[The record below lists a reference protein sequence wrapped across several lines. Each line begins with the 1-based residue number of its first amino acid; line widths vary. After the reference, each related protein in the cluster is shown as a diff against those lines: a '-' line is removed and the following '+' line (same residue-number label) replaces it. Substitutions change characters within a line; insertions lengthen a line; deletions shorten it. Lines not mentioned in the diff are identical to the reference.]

1 MMVSHQPE
9 IEKTCYCYNNLL
21 RDHRDRRRKRCLEAG
36 LEDPRPGVLGRS
48 GVTAV
53 LLCKPSC
60 SEMNKMKNSLL
71 LQGEINPI
79 V

>member
-1 MMVSHQPE
+1 M
-9 IEKTCYCYNNLL
+9 
-21 RDHRDRRRKRCLEAG
+21 CLEAG

-71 LQGEINPI
+71 LQGEINFSVLRQMGSCHLNQLWSFNPSLSI
-79 V
+79 VVKPYKNN